1 MCNDPDE
8 GSFAPCN
15 ARDQRKEIHMMHDML
30 WLMIAAGTL
39 KFAVLALGSAAL
51 VKYLFFTRSS
61 ANH

>member
-1 MCNDPDE
+1 MSDDREE
-8 GSFAPCN
+8 GSFTPYHAG
-15 ARDQRKEIHMMHDML
+15 DQRKETHMMHDML

-39 KFAVLALGSAAL
+39 KFAVLALATAAL

>member
-1 MCNDPDE
+1 
-8 GSFAPCN
+8 
-15 ARDQRKEIHMMHDML
+15 MMHDML

-39 KFAVLALGSAAL
+39 KFAVLALGAAAL

>member
-1 MCNDPDE
+1 MCDDVRE
-8 GSFAPCN
+8 GSFTAYG
-15 ARDQRKEIHMMHDML
+15 ARDRRKEMHMMHDML

-39 KFAVLALGSAAL
+39 KFAVLALATAAL

>member
-1 MCNDPDE
+1 
-8 GSFAPCN
+8 
-15 ARDQRKEIHMMHDML
+15 MMHDML

-39 KFAVLALGSAAL
+39 KFAVLALATAAL